1 MSAYL
6 SLLGAIVFEVAGTL
20 MLPQTKEFSEKL
32 PTLIMGDWY
41 FASFYFLTLAL
52 RAIPLAIVYAWGRG
66 LGVLFIAVLSYL
78 IYGQALSWQAILGLF
93 LIVNGVI
100 LVNIYSYQ

>member
-20 MLPQTKEFSEKL
+20 MLPLTKEFSEKL
-32 PTLIMGDWY
+32 PTVIMSICY

-52 RAIPLAIVYAWGRG
+52 RAIPLAIVYALLERTRSFIHRSFIILCLWP
-66 LGVLFIAVLSYL
+66 GVELASNLR
-78 IYGQALSWQAILGLF
+78 
-93 LIVNGVI
+93 VI
-100 LVNIYSYQ
+100 LNSKWSNSC

>member
-6 SLLGAIVFEVAGTL
+6 SLIAAIIFEVAGTL
-20 MLPQTKEFSEKL
+20 MLPLQKSSLKKCQPLSWAFV
-32 PTLIMGDWY
+32 I
-41 FASFYFLTLAL
+41 SFFIFLTIAL
-52 RAIPLAIVYAWGRG
+52 RAIPLAIVYACWSG

-100 LVNIYSYQ
+100 LVNIYSNQ

>member
-6 SLLGAIVFEVAGTL
+6 SLIAAIIFEVAGTL
-20 MLPQTKEFSEKL
+20 MLPLTKEFSEKI
-32 PTLIMGDWY
+32 PTIVMSICY
-41 FASFYFLTLAL
+41 FVSFYFLTIAL
-52 RAIPLAIVYAWGRG
+52 RAIPLAIVYACWSG
-66 LGVLFIAVLSYL
+66 LGVLFIALLSYL

>member
-1 MSAYL
+1 
-6 SLLGAIVFEVAGTL
+6 
-20 MLPQTKEFSEKL
+20 MLPLTKEFSEKM
-32 PTLIMGDWY
+32 PTIVMGICY
-41 FASFYFLTLAL
+41 FVSFYFLTIAL
-52 RAIPLAIVYAWGRG
+52 RAIPLAIVYACWSG

-100 LVNIYSYQ
+100 LVNIYSNQ

>member
-6 SLLGAIVFEVAGTL
+6 SLIAAIIFEVAGTL
-20 MLPQTKEFSEKL
+20 MLPLTKEFSEKM
-32 PTLIMGDWY
+32 PTIVMSICY
-41 FASFYFLTLAL
+41 FVSFYFLTIAL
-52 RAIPLAIVYAWGRG
+52 RAIPLAIVYACWSG
-66 LGVLFIAVLSYL
+66 LGVLFIALLSYL